1 MGFFGKLFKAAKI
14 LLFPVTFGVAL
25 AATGFMVTSLA
36 FFEGLNAVEAKVYRR
51 STSRDV
57 YFNPA
62 IEACVKGLKYGL
74 KSVWTDFGIY
84 APLAASEALLSA
96 KTREPFYQAIEG
108 NSQSLDTITQNSKLL
123 IAAGKNKESMYEAL
137 IQPDSLESRSKVVEL
152 LEDSLEKSPKNKDK
166 ILPLLEEA
174 KKRKLELTSETV
186 VNPLQ
191 NVEETLKSVSGAAID
206 NKEDLANTVKKPEE
220 VITTVKEST
229 PKGSEVINHDVPASI
244 GVETKSHSQLSP
256 PENIKVTGNSG
267 A

>member
-25 AATGFMVTSLA
+25 AATGFMITSLA

-62 IEACVKGLKYGL
+62 IDACVKGLKHGL

-84 APLAASEALLSA
+84 APLEISEALFSPT
-96 KTREPFYQAIEG
+96 TREPFYQSIEG

-123 IAAGKNKESMYEAL
+123 VAAGKNKEAMYEAL
-137 IQPDSLESRSKVVEL
+137 IQPDSLESRTKIVEL
-152 LEDSLEKSPKNKDK
+152 LEDSLNKSPNNKDK
-166 ILPLLEEA
+166 ILPLLEQA
-174 KKRKLELTSETV
+174 KERKSEFTSEEV
-186 VNPLQ
+186 VNPMVQ
-191 NVEETLKSVSGAAID
+191 KVKKTTETVSKTIVD
-206 NKEDLANTVKKPEE
+206 SKEDLTNVVKKPEE
-220 VITTVKEST
+220 AMPNRSDVVNNSAPLSSGVKA
-229 PKGSEVINHDVPASI
+229 NN
-244 GVETKSHSQLSP
+244 HSQLLYSP
-256 PENIKVTGNSG
+256 ELENNKGSANSVGG